1 MKHYDLV
8 ILGGGRAS
16 GLAIAA
22 AKEGKSVALVE
33 RDRLGGTC
41 PNTGCVPSKLLI
53 GYAEAARRVREA
65 DRHFIKATLEEID
78 VARIFQEVG
87 DWVQGVDPR
96 YESRMEGVD
105 LYRGHGRFVSN
116 KVVEVNGEELAG
128 EVIVVATGTKPRPT
142 PFADVWTNENLFPLK
157 EKVPRSITVVGGGF
171 IGCELANF
179 FEAVGIETRLLVRGE
194 TLLPIEDEDIE
205 AVFREEFTKNVPT
218 SFGTTVS
225 GLEKNEDGFLL
236 ELTGPDGSTSTH
248 QSEQVLFAI
257 GRVPTTDNLGIENT
271 DLQLDQRGYLVVDD
285 SLRTNVDGIY
295 AAGDIAGRYQLQHVA
310 SYDIHYLRQQLLKGA
325 EGPIDYGAVPH
336 AVFTDPEIAAV
347 GATEA
352 ELVEKGTPFVKIF
365 QDWKA
370 SARAMASRL
379 DYPRIK
385 LLVNP
390 DDYSILGCHLVGPDA
405 STVLHEVLAIMRL
418 KNDVREMA
426 AMMYIHPA
434 LPELLLDAAVQAI
447 KEVKKYRKGAD

>member
-1 MKHYDLV
+1 MKHYDLIV
-8 ILGGGRAS
+8 LGGGRAS

-22 AKEGKSVALVE
+22 AKAGKSVALIE

-65 DRHFIKATLEEID
+65 ERHFIKAKIESIDLE
-78 VARIFQEVG
+78 RIFKEVG
-87 DWVQGVDPR
+87 DYVQGVDPR
-96 YESRMEGVD
+96 YESRIDGVDGVD

-116 KVVEVNGEELAG
+116 KVVEVNGEQLEG
-128 EVIVVATGTKPRPT
+128 ETIVVATGTKPRPA
-142 PFADVWTNENLFPLK
+142 PFEGVWTNENLFPLK
-157 EKVPRSITVVGGGF
+157 GKVPQSITVVGGGF

-179 FEAVGIETRLLVRGE
+179 FEAVGIETRLLVRGT
-194 TLLPIEDEDIE
+194 TLLPIEDDEIE

-218 SFGTTVS
+218 RFETTVS
-225 GLEKNEDGFLL
+225 NLEKKDDGYH
-236 ELTGPDGSTSTH
+236 LTLKGPDGAESTH

-271 DLQLDQRGYLVVDD
+271 DLQLDKRGFLVVDD
-285 SLRTNVDGIY
+285 QLRTNVEGVY

-310 SYDIHYLRQQLLKGA
+310 SYDIHYLRQQLLKDE

-336 AVFTDPEIAAV
+336 AVFTDPEVAAV
-347 GATEA
+347 GATES
-352 ELVEKGTPFVKIF
+352 ELKEQGIPYVKVF

-370 SARAMASRL
+370 SARAMATRL

-390 DDYSILGCHLVGPDA
+390 DDYSILGCHLVGPEA
-405 STVLHEVLAIMRL
+405 STVMHEVLAIMRL

-426 AMMYIHPA
+426 EMMYIHPA

-447 KEVKKYRKGAD
+447 KEVRMYEK